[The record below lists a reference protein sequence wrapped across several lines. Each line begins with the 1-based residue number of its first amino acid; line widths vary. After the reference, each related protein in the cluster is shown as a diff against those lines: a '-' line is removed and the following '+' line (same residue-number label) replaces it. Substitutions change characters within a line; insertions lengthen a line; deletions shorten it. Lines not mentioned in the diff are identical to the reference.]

1 MSALDGG
8 SGYFVVAD
16 AALYSLFMSGT
27 LVLEKLLSHC
37 KKWRRPTRKNCKYMV
52 ISHISTYKK
61 NCKNKINIPLFC
73 HLD

>member
-37 KKWRRPTRKNCKYMV
+37 KKMEK
-52 ISHISTYKK
+52 TYKK
-61 NCKNKINIPLFC
+61 KIVNIW
-73 HLD
+73 

>member
-37 KKWRRPTRKNCKYMV
+37 KKWRRPTRKK
-52 ISHISTYKK
+52 
-61 NCKNKINIPLFC
+61 L
-73 HLD
+73 